1 MKRINKV
8 AVLGSGVMGSRIA
21 AHFANAG
28 VPSYLLDIVPP
39 DADAPARNKIAAAG
53 LDAAKKSKPAAFFE
67 PSLARLITI
76 GNFEDD
82 LPKLAEVDWIIEAV
96 VENLDLKRALLQKVD
111 AVRKPGT
118 IITTNTS
125 GLPVAKIAEGFPDD
139 FRRSWFG
146 THFFNPPRYMRLL
159 ELIPTPDTDR
169 ALLDTIAHFSDV
181 RLGKGIVLA
190 KDTPNFIANR
200 IGTFSVLNVMR
211 LMQEMNFS
219 IEDVDALT
227 GTPLGWPKSATF
239 RTIDLVGL
247 DILGHVVRNMTKDVG
262 RTLLSANADDAAEVA
277 RLREGLHGRGW
288 EAVDLR
294 HFPINRD
301 LLKKVPVDVIFR
313 YNFIPLEEFPDGR
326 LAIAVADPSQI
337 LMLDEISL
345 LLGGRR
351 IVPKVSTLK
360 QIHAVLLNLDP
371 SNKGLDERSD
381 LTLPDFYKQMLE
393 RKWLGDKTKGGFYK
407 KTKGP
412 DGSEDRLGLDWKTL
426 EYRPRQKPKF
436 PALDMAKNVD
446 DTGARVRMLLGL
458 DGGSSKPDPA
468 GTFLWQALSD
478 LWTYSANRIPEIADT
493 VVEIDRAM
501 RLGFNWELGPFELW
515 DAAGVEATVARQ
527 KKEGEPV
534 AANAEKLLAAGKKSW
549 YADDANTPSGR
560 SYFDLT
566 TDDRRP
572 MTVPRGVWSVQVAKK
587 SKRVVKKNSGASLID
602 LGDGVACIEF
612 HSKMNSLGSDIIS
625 LVTQSLKPGGAGDA
639 FDAFVITNDA
649 TNFSVGANLML
660 LLMSIQEQEWD
671 EVDLAIR
678 AFQGMTQA
686 VKFSP
691 KPVVVAP
698 FGLTLGGGTEM
709 SLHAAARQPH
719 AELYTGLVEVG
730 VGLLPG
736 GGGCK
741 EMLLRAVDSAI
752 SIRGASSK
760 DNPDSVELLEAMKR
774 IFETIA
780 TAKVATSAEEAR
792 TLGFVSNSDRITM
805 NRERVLS
812 DAKARALELARAGY
826 EPPAPRTAI
835 PAPGENILAALKM
848 GVYLMR
854 QGDFISDHEVKI
866 GNHIA
871 NVICGGN
878 LTPGTPV
885 SEQYILD
892 LEREGFK
899 SLCGEKKTQERIQF
913 TLKTGKTLRN

>member
-1 MKRINKV
+1 MKRINKI
-8 AVLGSGVMGSRIA
+8 AVLGSGTMGARIA

-28 VPSYLLDIVPP
+28 VPSYLLDIVPSG
-39 DADAPARNKIAAAG
+39 ADGGSRNKIAAAG
-53 LDAAKKSKPAAFFE
+53 LEAARKSKPAAFFDS
-67 PSLARLITI
+67 SLARLVTV

-82 LPKLAEVDWIIEAV
+82 LAKLAEVDWIIEAV
-96 VENLDLKRALLQKVD
+96 VENLELKRALLEKVN

-125 GLPVAKIAEGFPDD
+125 GLPVAKIAEGFPED

-169 ALLDTIAHFSDV
+169 ALLDAVAHFSDV
-181 RLGKGIVLA
+181 RLGKGVVFA

-211 LMQEMNFS
+211 LLQEMNFS

-247 DILGHVVRNMTKDVG
+247 DILGHVVGNMATNV
-262 RTLLSANADDAAEVA
+262 R
-277 RLREGLHGRGW
+277 
-288 EAVDLR
+288 
-294 HFPINRD
+294 
-301 LLKKVPVDVIFR
+301 
-313 YNFIPLEEFPDGR
+313 
-326 LAIAVADPSQI
+326 
-337 LMLDEISL
+337 
-345 LLGGRR
+345 
-351 IVPKVSTLK
+351 
-360 QIHAVLLNLDP
+360 
-371 SNKGLDERSD
+371 DERSD
-381 LTLPDFYKQMLE
+381 LKLPDFYKQMLE

-407 KTKGP
+407 KGKSS
-412 DGSEDRLGLDWKTL
+412 DGQEERLALDWKTL

-436 PALDMAKNVD
+436 AALDMAKNVD

-458 DGGSSKPDPA
+458 PDPGASAAAASGSHKLDPA
-468 GTFLWQALSD
+468 GQFLWSALSE
-478 LWTYSANRIPEIADT
+478 LWTYSANRIPEISDS

-501 RLGFNWELGPFELW
+501 RMGFNWEMGPFELW
-515 DAAGVEATVARQ
+515 DAAGVEVTVARM
-527 KKEGEPV
+527 KKDGKPV
-534 AANAEKLLAAGKKSW
+534 AANVEKLLSSCHKFW
-549 YADDANTPSGR
+549 YTDNPQTASGR
-560 SYFDLT
+560 SCFDMASG
-566 TDDRRP
+566 DWQP
-572 MTVPRGVWSVQVAKK
+572 VTVPAGVWSVQVAKK
-587 SKRVVKKNSGASLID
+587 SKGVVKKNSGASLVD
-602 LGDGVACIEF
+602 LGDGVGCIEF

-625 LVTQSLKPGGAGDA
+625 LVTQTLKPGGAGDA
-639 FDAFVITNDA
+639 LDAFVITNDA

-660 LLMSIQEQEWD
+660 LLMSIQEEEWD
-671 EVDLAIR
+671 DVDLAIR

-741 EMLLRAVDSAI
+741 EMLLRAVDSAT
-752 SIRGASSK
+752 SIRGAASK

-792 TLGFVSNSDRITM
+792 TLGFVAPSDRISM
-805 NRERVLS
+805 NRERVLT

-826 EPPAPRTAI
+826 EPPQPRTAI

-854 QGDFISDHEVKI
+854 QGDFISAHEVKI
-866 GNHIA
+866 GHKIA
-871 NVICGGN
+871 EVICGGN
-878 LTPGTPV
+878 VTPGTPV
-885 SEQYILD
+885 SEQYLLD

-913 TLKTGKTLRN
+913 TLKTGKTLRK